1 MEKRSDAESAIKL
14 AIRGMSSDTVLSRL
28 HRCISPQSRS
38 STMFSLGDLYGIHNG
53 FRSMHQR

>member
-1 MEKRSDAESAIKL
+1 MVKRSDAESAIKL

-28 HRCISPQSRS
+28 HRCISPERRS
-38 STMFSLGDLYGIHNG
+38 MSSLGDLYGIHNG